1 MSKLFI
7 FNCQVEGLQ
16 SRKDNTLKV
25 VLGTQELA
33 EGGKLLS
40 LQNRLCTVGI
50 SPNEDLTKED
60 IELLESSKL
69 GIDDLPGTKSQS
81 QRLRNVLFVYWQ
93 QADGGYSDFNLY
105 YQNRMDKIIN
115 NIKAKL
121 EP

>member
-1 MSKLFI
+1 MIIL
-7 FNCQVEGLQ
+7 NAQVETIQ

-25 VLGTQELA
+25 VLGTQEIT
-33 EGGKLLS
+33 EGGKLFP

>member
-1 MSKLFI
+1 MIIL
-7 FNCQVEGLQ
+7 NAQVETIQ

-25 VLGTQELA
+25 VLGTQELT
-33 EGGKLLS
+33 EGGKLFP
-40 LQNRLCTVGI
+40 LQNRLCTFGI

-93 QADGGYSDFNLY
+93 QNDGGYSDFNLY

>member
-1 MSKLFI
+1 MIIL
-7 FNCQVEGLQ
+7 NAQVETIQ

-25 VLGTQELA
+25 VLGTQEIT
-33 EGGKLLS
+33 EGGKLFP

-50 SPNEDLTKED
+50 SPNEDLTNED

>member
-1 MSKLFI
+1 MIIL
-7 FNCQVEGLQ
+7 NAQVETIQ

-25 VLGTQELA
+25 VLGTQELT
-33 EGGKLLS
+33 EGGKLFP

-50 SPNEDLTKED
+50 SPNEALTKED

-69 GIDDLPGTKSQS
+69 GIDDIPGTKSQS

-93 QADGGYSDFNLY
+93 QADGGYSDFNLF
-105 YQNRMDKIIN
+105 YQNRMDKIIES
-115 NIKAKL
+115 IKAKL